1 MFFRSA
7 LFVGTTCMYT
17 VHRRSIS
24 SRTAAAAVEAALYIP
39 YALEHGYRT
48 HDRSPDDLEII
59 YEELVHIR
67 ALSHLSTTVKRELAN
82 IIVFE
87 SHPRAETVRK
97 FRRSDIFFLFKKDFA
112 FLFSTFFPFPIFR
125 LVVVRV
131 SRYRAIS

>member
-1 MFFRSA
+1 
-7 LFVGTTCMYT
+7 MYT

-24 SRTAAAAVEAALYIP
+24 SRTAAAALYIP

-97 FRRSDIFFLFKKDFA
+97 FTDAQIFFFLF
-112 FLFSTFFPFPIFR
+112 
-125 LVVVRV
+125 
-131 SRYRAIS
+131 